1 MPVARTS
8 PITRTQSSLSS
19 LLATAALLCVSAP
32 ALAQDWAASSSNLTP
47 ALVTV
52 SSPAAPEI
60 DDFYRLRANTPIW
73 FRDAA
78 SLEAARR
85 LPAILRRAPLD
96 GLADGPELA
105 RLVQSA
111 IERAEPSPA
120 GAWPA
125 DPLAHDKML
134 SSAWVKYVQALK
146 APVAGIT
153 YGDPALAPLVPG
165 PERIL
170 ADALKAPSLDA
181 HVSAV
186 VDVNPVYARLR
197 DAAWSQLSKGA
208 RRRGHLAFD
217 ARVAANLDRA
227 RVLPSS
233 GRYILVDAASA
244 MLWMYA
250 DGEVEGAMKVVVGKR
265 DTPTPMIAGTMHFV
279 TLNPYWNVP
288 ADVARSNVAPF
299 VVKYGP
305 QVLRDMRYEVAADW
319 SAGSKVLD
327 PETVDWKAVAAGAAD
342 VHLRQLPGPGNS
354 MGALKFGF
362 SNDLGIYLHDT
373 PKKELFAEA
382 RRNFSLGCVRV
393 EDARQLARWIL
404 GSEPVAMSD
413 EPEQYVHLARGIPVY
428 ITYLTARPDGRRLA
442 FAEDVYGRD
451 PKPGA
456 RLEVDVAAA
465 SLRD

>member
-8 PITRTQSSLSS
+8 PITRTQSPLSS
-19 LLATAALLCVSAP
+19 LVAAALLCASAP
-32 ALAQDWAASSSNLTP
+32 VLAQDWAASSSNLTP

-60 DDFYRLRANTPIW
+60 DDFYRLRANAPIW
-73 FRDAA
+73 FRDTA
-78 SLEAARR
+78 SLEAAKR
-85 LPAILRRAPLD
+85 LPAILKRAPLD

-153 YGDPALAPLVPG
+153 YGDPALAPLVPS

-170 ADALKAPSLDA
+170 TDALKAPSLAA
-181 HVSAV
+181 HVAAV
-186 VDVNPVYARLR
+186 SDVNPVYARLR
-197 DAAWSQLSKGA
+197 DAAWAQLPKAA
-208 RRRGHLAFD
+208 RRRGIVSLD
-217 ARVAANLDRA
+217 ARVAANLGRA
-227 RVLPSS
+227 RALPST
-233 GRYILVDAASA
+233 GRFILVDAATA
-244 MLWMYA
+244 MLWMYE
-250 DGEVEGAMKVVVGKR
+250 DGEVRDTMKVIVGKR

-288 ADVARSNVAPF
+288 ADVARANVAPF
-299 VVKYGP
+299 VVKYGTV
-305 QVLRDMRYEVAADW
+305 VLREMRYEVASDW
-319 SAGSKVLD
+319 SPQARVLD
-327 PETVDWKAVAAGAAD
+327 PETIDWKAVAAGKAE
-342 VHLRQLPGPGNS
+342 VHLRQLPGAGNS
-354 MGALKFGF
+354 MGELKFGF

-373 PKKELFAEA
+373 PKKELFAA
-382 RRNFSLGCVRV
+382 AQRNFSLGCVRV
-393 EDARQLARWIL
+393 EDAHRLARWIL
-404 GSEPVAMSD
+404 GSEPVTTSD
-413 EPEQYVHLARGIPVY
+413 EAEQYVHLARGLPVY
-428 ITYLTARPDGRRLA
+428 ITYLTARPAGGRLA
-442 FAEDVYGRD
+442 FAEDIYGRD

-465 SLRD
+465 SVRD